1 MVHGALSCCY
11 SDLRIPL
18 ALKQCSWGFSGVPSR
33 KSRLLSCV
41 MCNTALLCT
50 QCRGIGP
57 HLAARGKS
65 HGFSRV
71 AAGTWGIFSSYDG
84 DGPSTHVFVQRRQ
97 DSCLVARDNSG
108 FSSRLGR
115 AIGTPLQLRR
125 ETKGP
130 FPRATGILGLLS
142 SFTRSQASSPLEALI
157 SASLW
162 SFQWM

>member
-65 HGFSRV
+65 LGFSRV
-71 AAGTWGIFSSYDG
+71 AAGTCGYILELRRGWPFHTRVCSATSGLQPSCEGQLGILLKAG
-84 DGPSTHVFVQRRQ
+84 T
-97 DSCLVARDNSG
+97 
-108 FSSRLGR
+108 
-115 AIGTPLQLRR
+115 AIVTPLHVWR
-125 ETKGP
+125 ETKGA
-130 FPRATGILGLLS
+130 FPRAIGILGLLS
-142 SFTRSQASSPLEALI
+142 SFMRSQASSP
-157 SASLW
+157 
-162 SFQWM
+162 F